1 MQPHTD
7 LADDITAFVSDA
19 LDGFVT
25 RFCPEDRLPR
35 VLAGVPVGS
44 TTTVALL
51 YLYGLARACGVDSV
65 AGRSL
70 DDRCRALLPLV
81 KGDQIE
87 GCHSFRLGE
96 ALLSAG
102 ADFADN
108 PLLRE
113 QSEETR
119 TELLQ
124 GMDATDIFD
133 QESGELTPGPN
144 HRWAVLAR
152 AEVAR
157 SQLGLLEE
165 PLTMRAALTK
175 VQDLLRDN
183 PMSFWDDS
191 PAGGGRFD
199 SVGCEVLLH
208 CEAFV
213 DLLAPGAFRAAQNA
227 ADRLLNLA
235 ALEEGGFVAWGR
247 GTGSRS
253 LTTRLQLAAL
263 LLKND
268 ACRTPGRTL
277 ALAQDAFD
285 QFVSEWWGDDTLLS
299 QRDTTLLEAS
309 LDALASLLEAAV
321 LLRKAPAAVSSDP
334 DEELYPELD
343 AFLRFAPNRGACWF
357 FKNPHWRLQWPLVG
371 GVTAASMAAP
381 THPILLPQPVN
392 GSMGCG
398 VPHAVYDGET
408 YFPQACP
415 YGVDHHPNGI
425 SFSQRGLGRDSEV
438 HVTGLSRAF
447 TRKVEA
453 NIYGNTLQVRERWS
467 FPAELP
473 ELLWFHL
480 PVGDVPLEISW
491 TCSSEH
497 RICVVDVA
505 GREAWRSAWGEIK
518 QLHQLEITPS
528 AEMHLSYAVTPLA

>member
-1 MQPHTD
+1 LWGGCASLPRIHTHTA
-7 LADDITAFVSDA
+7 LADDVTVIVSEA
-19 LDGFVT
+19 LDGLVT
-25 RFCPEDRLPR
+25 RFCHDDRLPR
-35 VLAGVPVGS
+35 VLAGAPVGS

-51 YLYGLARACGVDSV
+51 YLYGLARACGIESV

-81 KGDQIE
+81 KGDEIE
-87 GCHSFRLGE
+87 GRHSFRLGE

-102 ADFADN
+102 ADFADH

-133 QESGELTPGPN
+133 QESGELTPGQN
-144 HRWAVLAR
+144 HRW
-152 AEVAR
+152 
-157 SQLGLLEE
+157 
-165 PLTMRAALTK
+165 
-175 VQDLLRDN
+175 
-183 PMSFWDDS
+183 
-191 PAGGGRFD
+191 
-199 SVGCEVLLH
+199 
-208 CEAFV
+208 
-213 DLLAPGAFRAAQNA
+213 
-227 ADRLLNLA
+227 
-235 ALEEGGFVAWGR
+235 
-247 GTGSRS
+247 
-253 LTTRLQLAAL
+253 AAL

-299 QRDTTLLEAS
+299 QRDATLLEAS
-309 LDALASLLEAAV
+309 LDALADLLAAAV

-398 VPHAVYDGET
+398 VPHAVYDCET

-491 TCSSEH
+491 TCSAEH

-505 GREAWRSAWGEIK
+505 GKEAWRSAWGEIK
-518 QLHQLEITPS
+518 QLHQLEITPA